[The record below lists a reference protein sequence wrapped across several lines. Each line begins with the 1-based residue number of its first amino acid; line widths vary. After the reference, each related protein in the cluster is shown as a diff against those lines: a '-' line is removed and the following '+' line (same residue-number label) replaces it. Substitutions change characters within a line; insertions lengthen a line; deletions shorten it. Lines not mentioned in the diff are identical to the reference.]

1 MKRSLKGAALA
12 CHPGPTALLTL
23 IAYLL
28 SSQLVSCTSALGIAL
43 SVFLGQLVI
52 GWSNDLVDLASDRA
66 SNRFEKPLVAQLISE
81 NSLRRAVWIAA
92 VLAVVVNLLGPLGIK
107 GGLTQLFG
115 VGCGVSY
122 NLYFKR
128 TLLSW
133 LPYALAFAAL
143 PASIVIAANR
153 TPPLWLLSGGS
164 LLGIAAHFANVVED
178 IDDDRSQ
185 GIRGLPQV
193 IGERASRASAVI
205 ALLVASIILTTQ
217 THGYWVI
224 AISIVGSL
232 LVFFGPRKIVF
243 PALMSLALLDVVALL
258 VAVHSQIGG
267 TVG

>member
-1 MKRSLKGAALA
+1 MRQSLKGAFLA

-23 IAYLL
+23 ISYLL
-28 SSQLVSCTSALGIAL
+28 ASQLRSQASALGIAL

-66 SNRFEKPLVAQLISE
+66 SNRSEKPLVANLISE
-81 NSLRRAVWIAA
+81 EALRRIIWITAVFAIT
-92 VLAVVVNLLGPLGIK
+92 VNLLGPLGIK

-115 VGCGVSY
+115 VSCGVSY

-133 LPYALAFAAL
+133 LPYAVAFAAL

-153 TPPLWLLSGGS
+153 TPPLWLLFGGS

-178 IDDDRSQ
+178 IDSDRTQ

-193 IGERASRASAVI
+193 LGERASRASAAV
-205 ALLVASIILTTQ
+205 ALLVAAVILTTQ
-217 THGYWVI
+217 THGFWVML
-224 AISIVGSL
+224 ISTVGAL
-232 LVFFGPRKIVF
+232 LVLFGPRRIVF
-243 PALMSLALLDVVALL
+243 PALMVLALLDVVALL
-258 VAVHSQIGG
+258 VAVQNQIGHAA
-267 TVG
+267 